1 MKKQIFVTP
10 VLMTAALASI
20 IAASLS
26 CGKTTPVKSTD
37 AANASG
43 TDKTS
48 AAATGQSATSTATNW
63 TTPAKLAATDAAPA
77 PTLSQTNVA
86 PAPAA
91 LTTPELAPTAPA
103 VKPATKT
110 VEMPAT
116 VPVAPKK
123 FYSDD
128 YATTEKQ
135 AHAMRKVG
143 GGSDDYFFRLRA
155 GYQHTYHGDN
165 NDTWYAGVKF
175 YAHPDDLR
183 ARAEKN
189 AWLIPDADV
198 EVSHQALAKPDD
210 GAHPGSA
217 QGLNLRASFFW
228 PWVHWTTRVLA
239 RENCICPYAQP
250 LEFTF
255 GPTMNFG
262 FDYLFEDNRTRF
274 ARYFGA
280 RLAINRDAFVEYTLG
295 ATDGLNGTRQQALA
309 ELPFYVTRDRQVRYV
324 FRGLWNRGD
333 HSKADIFQAGV
344 FLEMPVCLLAHPRQ
358 WGDLIPFVK

>member
-1 MKKQIFVTP
+1 MKKQIYATP

-20 IAASLS
+20 IASSLS
-26 CGKTTPVKSTD
+26 CGKTTPAKPTD
-37 AANASG
+37 AANS
-43 TDKTS
+43 S
-48 AAATGQSATSTATNW
+48 ATGQAATASATNW
-63 TTPAKLAATDAAPA
+63 TTPAKPAAAGAVLAL
-77 PTLSQTNVA
+77 TLSQTNAAPELAA
-86 PAPAA
+86 PA
-91 LTTPELAPTAPA
+91 TPELAPTAPA

-143 GGSDDYFFRLRA
+143 GERDDYFFRLRA

-183 ARAEKN
+183 ASAGKN
-189 AWLIPDADV
+189 GWLIPDADV
-198 EVSHQALAKPDD
+198 EFSHQALAKPDNS
-210 GAHPGSA
+210 ASPGSA

-228 PWVHWTTRVLA
+228 PWVPWTTRLMA
-239 RENCICPYAQP
+239 RENCLCPYAQP

-262 FDYLFEDNRTRF
+262 ADYLFEDNHTRF

-280 RLAINRDAFVEYTLG
+280 RMAINRDAFVEYTLG

-333 HSKADIFQAGV
+333 HSKADLLQAGV
-344 FLEMPVCLLAHPRQ
+344 FLEMPLGLLAHPRQ
-358 WGDLIPFVK
+358 WGDLVPFVQ